1 MGRDA
6 FEGDMCQPGK
16 VCGCAGKITVIFSNT
31 AGQQHY
37 EVHGCGIS
45 IINVEARSYYKM
57 PKIQVHSEAL
67 HVT

>member
-6 FEGDMCQPGK
+6 LRVDMCQPGK
-16 VCGCAGKITVIFSNT
+16 VCGCAGKITVTISNS

-45 IINVEARSYYKM
+45 IINV
-57 PKIQVHSEAL
+57 
-67 HVT
+67 

>member
-6 FEGDMCQPGK
+6 LRVYMCQPGK
-16 VCGCAGKITVIFSNT
+16 VCGCAGKITVTISNS

-45 IINVEARSYYKM
+45 IINV
-57 PKIQVHSEAL
+57 
-67 HVT
+67 